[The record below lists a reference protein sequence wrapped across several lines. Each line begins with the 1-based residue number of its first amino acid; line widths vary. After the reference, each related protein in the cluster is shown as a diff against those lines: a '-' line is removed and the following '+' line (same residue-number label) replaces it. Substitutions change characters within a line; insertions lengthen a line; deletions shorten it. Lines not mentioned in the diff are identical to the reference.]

1 MIFLI
6 EFIRTDAHWKTL
18 WENPDYEYINFKK
31 IKRIERKEKK
41 EKTVPSL
48 LMAFE
53 ERFQEENPG
62 A

>member
-1 MIFLI
+1 
-6 EFIRTDAHWKTL
+6 L

-41 EKTVPSL
+41 EKTVPLL